1 MPADVDIVLKR
12 FLERLKKEQTGCI
25 ALLATP
31 KDKTA
36 FGYGEASGLYQGLH
50 RAEQLFEEVIGEE
63 EDRT

>member
-1 MPADVDIVLKR
+1 MPADVDQVLKR
-12 FLERLKKEQTGCI
+12 FLQRLKEEQTGCI

-36 FGYGEASGLYQGLH
+36 FGYGQASGIFQGLH

-63 EDRT
+63 DDRT